1 LAPPA
6 DAAKYPADLGS
17 ETLVDERAALRTV
30 TSAIKHRRYV
40 LIAIIALVTLAA
52 GVASIVRP
60 PTYQGTALLFVDE
73 RFNSSQ
79 GFDLALQA
87 GELLSAHFI
96 ETATSRPVLERA
108 CSGKYFDT
116 PATVGYACSPEGLLA
131 GVSANTVRGT
141 SWIAVSMISR
151 SAPESAALANAVAR
165 AMIDQNQADIEQLLA
180 PTKNFLEGELNRLQ
194 TAIAAEQAQIAQ
206 LQKQSNPNV
215 NNGSNSAAIA
225 AHQANLTLLQSQY
238 SATYARIQDLV
249 IEQNRLAGSLTEVQT
264 ATVPSKP
271 IDPDP
276 LRYLLA
282 GLLAGLCL
290 GLATVLII
298 DRLDDRIFDTEA
310 LARAAGTSLV
320 VEVGPRAPRTESGRT
335 FEPYALARASLVA
348 QHPAL
353 TKLLVVAASSRDRVR
368 RIAAALGMA
377 GVKAGQTVLVVDAEA
392 HNYVMHQQSG
402 RNGSKMT
409 IVSTPSNGDTR
420 IPIDAIADPE
430 GKYDLTIMSA
440 PSPDVDP
447 TAVSLARM
455 ADVAII
461 VATAAKTRFSEAR
474 RTADSLRMAGVEVVA
489 GILASETLPDEEP
502 EVEEPDKVLYQM
514 AATPGSPGRLPTWRG
529 PGRT

>member
-1 LAPPA
+1 M
-6 DAAKYPADLGS
+6 
-17 ETLVDERAALRTV
+17 DERAALRTV

-131 GVSANTVRGT
+131 SVTANTVRGT
-141 SWIAVSMISR
+141 SWIAVNVNSR

-180 PTKNFLEGELNRLQ
+180 PTKSFLEGELNRLQ

-206 LQKQSNPNV
+206 LQKQSNPNSF
-215 NNGSNSAAIA
+215 NGSNSAAIA
-225 AHQANLTLLQSQY
+225 AHQATLSLLQSQY

-264 ATVPSKP
+264 ATIPNKP

-290 GLATVLII
+290 GLAAVLII
-298 DRLDDRIFDTEA
+298 DRFDDRIFDTEA
-310 LARAAGTSLV
+310 LARAAGTRLV
-320 VEVGPRAPRTESGRT
+320 VEVGPRPRTESGRT

-348 QHPAL
+348 QHPTL
-353 TKLLVVAASSRDRVR
+353 TKVLVVAASSRDHVR
-368 RIAAALGMA
+368 RVASALGMA
-377 GVKAGQTVLVVDAEA
+377 GVKAGQTVLVVDAQA

-409 IVSTPSNGDTR
+409 IVSTHSNGDTR
-420 IPIDAIADPE
+420 IPVDAIADPE

-489 GILASETLPDEEP
+489 SILASESLPDEEP
-502 EVEEPDKVLYQM
+502 EVEEPEKVLYQM